1 MNDPMRDIFKTL
13 PSDDPDHA
21 WLDATRRRVLDHV
34 ASQRRKHRRTIAGWI
49 AALTSSAAILLFV
62 FMLLLMPSS
71 GVSFAAVQRCIERSP
86 TIRFHSSLTL
96 FQDDKSIPLST
107 GQSWADRD
115 LGVRLDID
123 ALGMPLAQFWL
134 PRQGLPILVDHT
146 HRAIIP
152 INLPDEIDA
161 RSLLQFD
168 PTTLVRRLGNISDKI
183 KPVPIS
189 ESAEHP
195 DMIGFRIPAK
205 AVGLSDESTLDVW
218 VDSATQ
224 LPQQITVRVPLNDR
238 EVLTWQL
245 DQFTWHEPID
255 ADTFTL
261 DLPMQYDRI
270 DPLVVPSPG
279 EQPLIRTFNRYAT
292 LKQGRF
298 PATEMVAW
306 ESLAKIVMIAL
317 RPASTWQNLPEPMN
331 TEQAQ
336 RDALGDAIAAG
347 LFYFQLQDSN
357 AKPQYFGQRVRL
369 GDEQTLMRWT
379 QPDGSTRI
387 ITGKLRAETMP

>member
-34 ASQRRKHRRTIAGWI
+34 ASQRRKQPPYHRGLDRCVNLQRSDPPIRLHAP
-49 AALTSSAAILLFV
+49 AYAFFPASASLRSSAASNARL
-62 FMLLLMPSS
+62 PSVSTPHSHSFRTINPSRSARGNPGQTATWAS
-71 GVSFAAVQRCIERSP
+71 GSTSMRSVCHW
-86 TIRFHSSLTL
+86 HSL
-96 FQDDKSIPLST
+96 
-107 GQSWADRD
+107 
-115 LGVRLDID
+115 
-123 ALGMPLAQFWL
+123 WL

-218 VDSATQ
+218 VDFRYPIASA
-224 LPQQITVRVPLNDR
+224 D
-238 EVLTWQL
+238 
-245 DQFTWHEPID
+245 
-255 ADTFTL
+255 
-261 DLPMQYDRI
+261 
-270 DPLVVPSPG
+270 
-279 EQPLIRTFNRYAT
+279 NR
-292 LKQGRF
+292 
-298 PATEMVAW
+298 P
-306 ESLAKIVMIAL
+306 
-317 RPASTWQNLPEPMN
+317 RPA
-331 TEQAQ
+331 
-336 RDALGDAIAAG
+336 
-347 LFYFQLQDSN
+347 
-357 AKPQYFGQRVRL
+357 
-369 GDEQTLMRWT
+369 
-379 QPDGSTRI
+379 
-387 ITGKLRAETMP
+387 